1 MSPTP
6 TNPTDRLRA
15 AIEEALLTT
24 RRTGY
29 DGAAAHGQH
38 RYDARCALCAA
49 DVEALTE
56 AVVRRVLGTP
66 TTNTETPAPAVDRA
80 TVLTEAADA
89 ADTVA
94 AGLRGDSAVGAYA
107 VMQDLYRMADEA
119 AAEAQQPAPAVTE
132 EPTPKPPS
140 TATLLADPCDAC
152 QHTLNWHRNDIGCT
166 VPRCVCGQFPAT
178 EEPK

>member
-107 VMQDLYRMADEA
+107 VMQDHYRMADEA
-119 AAEAQQPAPAVTE
+119 AAEAQQPAPAETDRRRC
-132 EPTPKPPS
+132 
-140 TATLLADPCDAC
+140 A
-152 QHTLNWHRNDIGCT
+152 HTDVLYGRLSLIHI
-166 VPRCVCGQFPAT
+166 
-178 EEPK
+178 